1 MERKNRTVPTSVK
14 IPPSIL
20 DFIDKD
26 VETSGDFANRTDWI
40 VAALREYQSKRSDFL
55 SKKKLLFI
63 DSGGNESPVP
73 DDGKD
78 SDPDS
83 D

>member
-55 SKKKLLFI
+55 SKKKSLFN
-63 DSGGNESPVP
+63 DSDGNEVNVP
-73 DDGKD
+73 GDRKD
-78 SDPDS
+78 SDLGS
-83 D
+83 E

>member
-1 MERKNRTVPTSVK
+1 MERKIRTAPTSVK
-14 IPPSIL
+14 IPPSLL

-26 VETSGDFANRTDWI
+26 VENSGDFANRTDWI
-40 VAALREYQSKRSDFL
+40 VTAIRKYSYDRSEYL
-55 SKKKLLFI
+55 SRKKLLFI
-63 DSGGNESPVP
+63 DSDGNESSIP

>member
-1 MERKNRTVPTSVK
+1 MERKIRTAPTSVK

-26 VETSGDFANRTDWI
+26 VENSGDFANRTDWI

-55 SKKKLLFI
+55 SKKKLLFV
-63 DSGGNESPVP
+63 DSDGNESPVP

-83 D
+83 G

>member
-55 SKKKLLFI
+55 SMKKSLFNNS
-63 DSGGNESPVP
+63 DGNEANVP

-78 SDPDS
+78 SDQGS
-83 D
+83 E